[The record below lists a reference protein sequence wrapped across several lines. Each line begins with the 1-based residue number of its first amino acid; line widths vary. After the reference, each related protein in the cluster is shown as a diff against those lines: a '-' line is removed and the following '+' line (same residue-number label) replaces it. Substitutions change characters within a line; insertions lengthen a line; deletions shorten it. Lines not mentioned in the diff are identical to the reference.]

1 MVKLPVSNT
10 YELRK
15 QSKTVNWDWVGD
27 TEVVSESR
35 KMPENSIRSPYKAKP
50 VRLVPKET
58 KSSLLRLESR
68 SRSPSPQPVTK
79 SREPSPSPA
88 SVGKR
93 KDYTK
98 GKVHIIYLHPS
109 KDIQKISGFLGDFF
123 LDIFFP
129 FVSI

>member
-15 QSKTVNWDWVGD
+15 QSKTVDWDWVGD

-88 SVGKR
+88 LVGKR

-98 GKVHIIYLHPS
+98 GKVFWEH
-109 KDIQKISGFLGDFF
+109 KF
-123 LDIFFP
+123 
-129 FVSI
+129 